1 MFYGRL
7 GNMIKFEFTNFS
19 WSASGESPVGRNSAS
34 SGRITGSSEYGTG
47 TVPQSRQWMNG
58 IGVPQ

>member
-1 MFYGRL
+1 M
-7 GNMIKFEFTNFS
+7 FTNFS
-19 WSASGESPVGRNSAS
+19 WSASGDSPVGRNSAS